1 MKAIKR
7 EEIEARVVEAYEKE
21 FGASA
26 MVLDADFSKLGF
38 NSLQRV
44 RLLFVLE
51 EALDVDLSELN
62 LHECQTLRETIDRL
76 DQSTKV

>member
-1 MKAIKR
+1 MKSMNRQDLEKTI
-7 EEIEARVVEAYEKE
+7 VLAYEKE

-26 MVLDADFSKLGF
+26 MNLDADFNALGF

-51 EALDVDLSELN
+51 EALNVDLADLN
-62 LHECQTLRETIDRL
+62 LHECHNLREVIDRL
-76 DQSTKV
+76 DQSPTL

>member
-1 MKAIKR
+1 MKSMNR
-7 EEIEARVVEAYEKE
+7 EDLEGKVIAAYEKE

-26 MVLDADFSKLGF
+26 MALDTDFAKLGF

-51 EALDVDLSELN
+51 EALDVDLADLN
-62 LHECQTLRETIDRL
+62 LHECQTLREVIDRL
-76 DQSTKV
+76 DRSTTL

>member
-1 MKAIKR
+1 MKSMSRKDL
-7 EEIEARVVEAYEKE
+7 EDRVLVAYEKE

-26 MVLDADFSKLGF
+26 VALDTDFAKLGF

-51 EALDVDLSELN
+51 EALNVDLADLN
-62 LHECQTLRETIDRL
+62 LHECQTLREVIDRL
-76 DQSTKV
+76 DRATTL